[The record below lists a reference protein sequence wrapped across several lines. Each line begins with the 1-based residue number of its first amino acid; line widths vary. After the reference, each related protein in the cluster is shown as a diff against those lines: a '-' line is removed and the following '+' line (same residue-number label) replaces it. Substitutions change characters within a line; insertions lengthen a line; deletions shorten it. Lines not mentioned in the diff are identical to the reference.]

1 MIDEIRAS
9 KKKRSTYIDW
19 NGGSFEFLA
28 LTEYYS
34 PIRIIFLVLV
44 FKTSILFSIPVQDC
58 DERMTKIGN
67 ILEKN
72 NIAMYI
78 SCVFISLIKII
89 HTEKIGWHLKMS
101 LNFDIIFLFVDLSL
115 KDKRNHKF
123 ISDFW
128 FLTNLNAWTQIQILN
143 RL

>member
-1 MIDEIRAS
+1 
-9 KKKRSTYIDW
+9 
-19 NGGSFEFLA
+19 
-28 LTEYYS
+28 
-34 PIRIIFLVLV
+34 
-44 FKTSILFSIPVQDC
+44 
-58 DERMTKIGN
+58 MTKIGN

-128 FLTNLNAWTQIQILN
+128 FLIKLECLNSNPNIEQTLLRKCLEFVTECTLHKRTVLNCVEVLKDQFNLLKVQKRMKNLGKEGIQ
-143 RL
+143 